1 MHLKPW
7 SFLHHSCAESHVDF
21 VMANDLLYQ
30 VSNQKFHEIPLS
42 QFPKCI
48 IESNIIRPHW
58 QKYSL
63 ISRIV
68 DILKISFHNTRGALQ
83 LTLPGVCIAVIISS
97 TVLAAECGPK
107 LESPP
112 HEHSDRLEKPGQR
125 IEQTAITRKTAEHP
139 KIKLPHSKHAGIT
152 PRVLKQQK
160 FLCWYKR
167 KFRENPRI

>member
-7 SFLHHSCAESHVDF
+7 SFLHHSCAEWHVDF

-112 HEHSDRLEKPGQR
+112 HEHPDRLEKPGQR

-139 KIKLPHSKHAGIT
+139 KIKLPHSKRAGIS

-160 FLCWYKR
+160 FLCWYAR